1 MNLMTRRTRRAFTL
15 LELLVVIAI
24 IAILAAILV
33 PSFVKALAQARN
45 TQCRVNLHQ
54 IHQSAMAWFP
64 RTRGV
69 YPSIKQIER
78 SYYDH
83 VQWVID
89 MTTIYHSVAF
99 RWFRDGELV
108 SGPTFPYTHPYEGL
122 AWTSIVCALP
132 EEVRR
137 CPEDDR
143 TVLPPSSTGF
153 RISSYIDSER
163 TFVDSAPWDKA
174 FLYSS
179 STGGHTRTELYIDD
193 FPSSE
198 YRHAKGIRN
207 LVYADGHVGAR
218 K

>member
-1 MNLMTRRTRRAFTL
+1 MSLSTFKLQKGFTL
-15 LELLVVIAI
+15 IELLVVIAI

-89 MTTIYHSVAF
+89 MTTIYYHVAF
-99 RWFRDGELV
+99 RWFADGELV
-108 SGPTFPYTHPYEGL
+108 SGPTFTYTNPYEGL

-153 RISSYIDSER
+153 RISSYIDSEKW
-163 TFVDSAPWDKA
+163 SAA
-174 FLYSS
+174 FLQST

-198 YRHAKGIRN
+198 YSHAKGLRN